1 VIVKAANAPRPG
13 NWVLEKSIDG
23 EHFTPWQYFA
33 ITSLDCLREYG
44 IQDTYGIPNY
54 LTDDQVICTTRY
66 SKINPL
72 ENGEVCTTRYS
83 KINPLENGEV
93 CITRYSKINPLE
105 NGEVCTT
112 RYSKINPLEN
122 GEVSTTR
129 YSKINPLENGEVS
142 TVVYTV
148 LFVSYMSLTNGSLN
162 KCSMAILTNV

>member
-1 VIVKAANAPRPG
+1 MTFLFLFQVYQVAYVIVKAANAPRPG

-93 CITRYSKINPLE
+93 
-105 NGEVCTT
+105 
-112 RYSKINPLEN
+112 
-122 GEVSTTR
+122 STTR

>member
-13 NWVLEKSIDG
+13 KWVLEEWIDG
-23 EHFTPWQYFA
+23 EHFTPRQYFA

-54 LTDDQVICTTRY
+54 LTDDQVICT
-66 SKINPL
+66 
-72 ENGEVCTTRYS
+72 
-83 KINPLENGEV
+83 
-93 CITRYSKINPLE
+93 TRYSKINPLE

-162 KCSMAILTNV
+162 KCSMAILTNVWGKSSS

>member
-1 VIVKAANAPRPG
+1 MIVKAANAPRPG

-72 ENGEVCTTRYS
+72 ENGEVCTTRY
-83 KINPLENGEV
+83 P
-93 CITRYSKINPLE
+93 
-105 NGEVCTT
+105 
-112 RYSKINPLEN
+112 
-122 GEVSTTR
+122 
-129 YSKINPLENGEVS
+129 KINPLENGEVS

>member
-1 VIVKAANAPRPG
+1 MTFLFLFQVYQVAYVIVKAANAPRPG

-72 ENGEVCTTRYS
+72 ENGEV
-83 KINPLENGEV
+83 
-93 CITRYSKINPLE
+93 
-105 NGEVCTT
+105 
-112 RYSKINPLEN
+112 
-122 GEVSTTR
+122 
-129 YSKINPLENGEVS
+129 S

>member
-1 VIVKAANAPRPG
+1 MIVKAANAPRPG

-93 CITRYSKINPLE
+93 C
-105 NGEVCTT
+105 
-112 RYSKINPLEN
+112 
-122 GEVSTTR
+122 
-129 YSKINPLENGEVS
+129 